1 MTNQALQNLIN
12 SIYTNYP
19 NVCDPWEIVAI
30 VEALGYTDKTIEA
43 EFGCP
48 NALVLGQFIY
58 GQRDTLSGTLRE
70 RLPFTDLN
78 NTRTNP
84 PLKLS
89 DEISIFITQFS
100 HSFVYTIPF
109 IILLI
114 LNYLPVDKKVDLL
127 PPELNS
133 LFGFV
138 TMASLITSSGFVQMI
153 SRRGLFYMGLKD
165 PIQANR
171 ICTPILLMGIFTTI
185 LLSSIGIIFSFY
197 QGIAADK
204 YIIAAG
210 VYYLI
215 LSTIWMLFAIVGLQY
230 RFAAP
235 VILIGI
241 TCCFFIFRVFF
252 KLSALES
259 QVTTIAIAFISLSIL
274 STANRIKYRSIKPQF
289 GKLVSLPQ
297 LSILIYLLIPYF
309 LYGIV
314 YFGFIFADRLVANI
328 ASAGH
333 YSLVSG
339 NNLEYQDSM
348 DLALLNLLLIVPLV
362 EYCSYKL
369 IIYWYDR
376 AKYMTLA
383 EVDSLPWQL
392 QKKYWLL
399 LSRILLYFGLL
410 MSITIVLLSIL
421 QRSQSENILTIV
433 ACVGYLLF
441 AIGLFNTVILLSL
454 DRLHDVLGIL
464 ATAMLVDFI
473 IGYLLGSLFGVYLAV
488 VGLIAGSILFAIAS
502 SRKILKAIDRAEYC
516 YFYSGY

>member
-1 MTNQALQNLIN
+1 MTNHSLQNLIN

-30 VEALGYTDKTIEA
+30 VEALGYTDKTIET

-48 NALVLGQFIY
+48 NALILGQFIY
-58 GQRDTLSGTLRE
+58 GQRDQF
-70 RLPFTDLN
+70 PFAEAAPQPIEKVPSFN
-78 NTRTNP
+78 
-84 PLKLS
+84 
-89 DEISIFITQFS
+89 DEINIFITQFS

-114 LNYLPVDKKVDLL
+114 LNYLPVDKQVDIL

-153 SRRGLFYMGLKD
+153 SRRGLFYMGLND

-185 LLSSIGIIFSFY
+185 LLGSIGIIFGFY
-197 QGIAADK
+197 QGLAADK
-204 YIIAAG
+204 YTIAAG
-210 VYYLI
+210 IYYLI

-235 VILIGI
+235 TILIGI
-241 TCCFFIFRVFF
+241 TCCFFIFRVFV

-259 QVTTIAIAFISLSIL
+259 QVAMISIAFISLVVL
-274 STANRIKYRSIKPQF
+274 STSNRVKHRSIEPKF
-289 GKLVSLPQ
+289 GNLVPLPH
-297 LSILIYLLIPYF
+297 LSILIYLLTPYF

-328 ASAGH
+328 ATAGH
-333 YSLVSG
+333 YRLISG
-339 NNLEYQDSM
+339 SNLDYQDSM

-376 AKYMTLA
+376 AKHMTLA
-383 EVDSLPWQL
+383 EADSLSWKL

-410 MSITIVLLSIL
+410 MSITIILLWIL
-421 QRSQSENILTIV
+421 HRSQTDNILTII

-454 DRLHDVLGIL
+454 NRINDVLGIL
-464 ATAMLVDFI
+464 AAAMSIDFI
-473 IGYLLGSLFGVYLAV
+473 TGYLLSSLFGVYFASI
-488 VGLIAGSILFAIAS
+488 GLIIGATFFAITS
-502 SRKILKAIDRAEYC
+502 SKKILKAIDRAEYC

>member
-1 MTNQALQNLIN
+1 MKNHSLQNLID

-30 VEALGYTDKTIEA
+30 VEALGYTDQTIKD

-48 NALVLGQFIY
+48 DALILGQFIY
-58 GQRDTLSGTLRE
+58 AQRQQF
-70 RLPFTDLN
+70 PFTEKDLKSAKA
-78 NTRTNP
+78 
-84 PLKLS
+84 PLKLR
-89 DEISIFITQFS
+89 DEINIFITQFS

-109 IILLI
+109 VILLI
-114 LNYLPVDKKVDLL
+114 LNYLPINTKIDLL
-127 PPELNS
+127 PAELNS

-171 ICTPILLMGIFTTI
+171 ICTPILLIGIFTTI
-185 LLSSIGIIFSFY
+185 LLSLIGIIFGFY

-204 YIIAAG
+204 YIIVAG
-210 VYYLI
+210 IYYLI

-235 VILIGI
+235 SILIGV
-241 TCCFFIFRVFF
+241 TCCFFILRVFF
-252 KLSALES
+252 RLSALEAQAIS
-259 QVTTIAIAFISLSIL
+259 TTITFGSLLVL
-274 STANRIKYRSIKPQF
+274 STSNRIKYRSVKPKF

-297 LSILIYLLIPYF
+297 LSVLIYLLIPYF
-309 LYGIV
+309 FYGVV

-328 ASAGH
+328 TNAGH
-333 YSLVSG
+333 YILIPGGSID
-339 NNLEYQDSM
+339 YQNSM

-362 EYCSYKL
+362 EYFSYKL
-369 IIYWYDR
+369 IIYWYDV

-383 EVDSLPWQL
+383 ESDNLPWQL
-392 QKKYWLL
+392 QKKYWSL
-399 LSRILLYFGLL
+399 LSRIFLYFGLS
-410 MSITIVLLSIL
+410 MSITIVLLSIFH
-421 QRSQSENILTIV
+421 RSNIANILTLI
-433 ACVGYLLF
+433 ACTGYLLF

-464 ATAMLVDFI
+464 TAAMSIDFI
-473 IGYLLGSLFGVYLAV
+473 LGYLLSTLFGVYFAAI
-488 VGLIAGSILFAIAS
+488 GLIVGAAFFAICSTKRSLA
-502 SRKILKAIDRAEYC
+502 AIDRAGYC

>member
-1 MTNQALQNLIN
+1 MTSHSLQNLIN

-30 VEALGYTDKTIEA
+30 IEALGYTDKAIEA

-48 NALVLGQFIY
+48 DALVLGQFIY
-58 GQRDTLSGTLRE
+58 AQRDQFPFVEIGTQPLRKIPE
-70 RLPFTDLN
+70 LAEE
-78 NTRTNP
+78 
-84 PLKLS
+84 LK
-89 DEISIFITQFS
+89 IFVSQFS

-109 IILLI
+109 IILLV
-114 LNYLPVDKKVDLL
+114 LNYLPVETKIDLL

-153 SRRGLFYMGLKD
+153 TRRGLFYIGLKD
-165 PIQANR
+165 PVQANR

-185 LLSSIGIIFSFY
+185 LLDSVGIIFGFY
-197 QGIAADK
+197 QGIAADG
-204 YIIAAG
+204 YIILAG
-210 VYYLI
+210 IYYLI

-235 VILIGI
+235 AILIGI
-241 TCCFFIFRVFF
+241 TCCFFIFRVFI
-252 KLSALES
+252 KLSALEA
-259 QVTTIAIAFISLSIL
+259 QVAMISIAFISLSIL
-274 STANRIKYRSIKPQF
+274 VISNHIKYRPIKPKF

-297 LSILIYLLIPYF
+297 LSVLVYLLVPYF
-309 LYGIV
+309 CYGIV

-328 ASAGH
+328 TTAGH
-333 YSLVSG
+333 Y
-339 NNLEYQDSM
+339 NLIGASNLDYQDSM

-383 EVDSLPWQL
+383 ESHSLGWLL
-392 QKKYWLL
+392 QKKYWL
-399 LSRILLYFGLL
+399 SINRIFLYFGLL
-410 MSITIVLLSIL
+410 MAVTLVLLSIL
-421 QRSQSENILTIV
+421 QRSQSDNILTII
-433 ACVGYLLF
+433 AGVGYLFF

-454 DRLHDVLGIL
+454 NRLSDVLSIL
-464 ATAMLVDFI
+464 TIAMLGDFI
-473 IGYLLGSLFGVYLAV
+473 IGYLFSSLFGIYFAV
-488 VGLIAGSILFAIAS
+488 IGLIIGALFFATKS
-502 SRKILKAIDRAEYC
+502 TQQTLKAIDRAEYC

>member
-1 MTNQALQNLIN
+1 MTSHSLQNLIN

-30 VEALGYTDKTIEA
+30 VEALGYTDQMIET

-48 NALVLGQFIY
+48 DALVLGQFIY
-58 GQRDTLSGTLRE
+58 AQRDQF
-70 RLPFTDLN
+70 PFVEIAHQ
-78 NTRTNP
+78 
-84 PLKLS
+84 PLKQSPGLA
-89 DEISIFITQFS
+89 DELRIFISQFS
-100 HSFVYTIPF
+100 HSFIYTIPF
-109 IILLI
+109 IILLT
-114 LNYLPVDKKVDLL
+114 LNYLPVEVKTDLL

-171 ICTPILLMGIFTTI
+171 ICTPILSMGILTTI
-185 LLSSIGIIFSFY
+185 ILDSIGIIFGFY
-197 QGIAADK
+197 QGIAADG
-204 YIIAAG
+204 YIIIAG
-210 VYYLI
+210 IYYLV

-241 TCCFFIFRVFF
+241 TCCFFIFRVFV

-259 QVTTIAIAFISLSIL
+259 QVAMIAIAFISLSIL
-274 STANRIKYRSIKPQF
+274 SISNRIKHRPIKPKF
-289 GKLVSLPQ
+289 GKLVSLPH
-297 LSILIYLLIPYF
+297 LSILVYLLIPYF
-309 LYGIV
+309 CYGII

-328 ASAGH
+328 TTAGD
-333 YSLVSG
+333 YNLITG
-339 NNLEYQDSM
+339 NNLDYQDSM

-383 EVDSLPWQL
+383 EADNLSWLL
-392 QKKYWLL
+392 QKKYWL
-399 LSRILLYFGLL
+399 SINRIFLYFGLL
-410 MSITIVLLSIL
+410 MAITLVLLSIL
-421 QRSQSENILTIV
+421 QRGQNENILTII
-433 ACVGYLLF
+433 AGVGYLFF

-454 DRLHDVLGIL
+454 NRLNDV
-464 ATAMLVDFI
+464 
-473 IGYLLGSLFGVYLAV
+473 
-488 VGLIAGSILFAIAS
+488 
-502 SRKILKAIDRAEYC
+502 
-516 YFYSGY
+516 

>member
-1 MTNQALQNLIN
+1 MTSHALQNLIN
-12 SIYTNYP
+12 SIYTNYS

-30 VEALGYTDKTIEA
+30 VEALGYTDKTIET

-58 GQRDTLSGTLRE
+58 AQRE
-70 RLPFTDLN
+70 QFPFVETAP
-78 NTRTNP
+78 RP
-84 PLKLS
+84 VKKQLKFS
-89 DEISIFITQFS
+89 DEVNIFITQFS
-100 HSFVYTIPF
+100 HSFIYTIPF
-109 IILLI
+109 IILLV
-114 LNYLPVDKKVDLL
+114 LNYLPLDARLDFL

-197 QGIAADK
+197 QGIATDK
-204 YIIAAG
+204 YILIAG
-210 VYYLI
+210 IYYII

-235 VILIGI
+235 TILIGI
-241 TCCFFIFRVFF
+241 TVSFFILRVFL
-252 KLSALES
+252 KLSALEA
-259 QVTTIAIAFISLSIL
+259 QVTTISIAFVSLSIL
-274 STANRIKYRSIKPQF
+274 ALSNRIKYRSSQPEF
-289 GKLVSLPQ
+289 GKLVPLPN
-297 LSILIYLLIPYF
+297 LSVLIYLLIPYF

-328 ASAGH
+328 ATAGP
-333 YSLVSG
+333 YGLIAG
-339 NNLEYQDSM
+339 NNLDYQDSM

-383 EVDSLPWQL
+383 EAKSLAWQL

-410 MSITIVLLSIL
+410 MSITTVLLSIL
-421 QRSQSENILTIV
+421 HRSQTENILTIF
-433 ACVGYLLF
+433 ACIGYLLF

-454 DRLHDVLGIL
+454 NRLNDVLGIL
-464 ATAMLVDFI
+464 ATAMSIDFI
-473 IGYLLGSLFGVYLAV
+473 TGYLLGSLFGVYLAV
-488 VGLIAGSILFAIAS
+488 IGLIVGAALFAIS
-502 SRKILKAIDRAEYC
+502 SSQKILKAIDRAEYC

>member
-1 MTNQALQNLIN
+1 MTSHLLQNLIN

-58 GQRDTLSGTLRE
+58 AQRDQF
-70 RLPFTDLN
+70 PFAEIA
-78 NTRTNP
+78 TNIDKRQP
-84 PLKLS
+84 TFK
-89 DEISIFITQFS
+89 DELDIFFTQFS
-100 HSFVYTIPF
+100 HSFIYTIPF

-114 LNYLPVDKKVDLL
+114 LNYLPVEKKLDFL

-138 TMASLITSSGFVQMI
+138 TMASLITSGGFVQTI
-153 SRRGLFYMGLKD
+153 GRRGLFYIGLKD

-171 ICTPILLMGIFTTI
+171 ICNSILSMGIFTTI
-185 LLSSIGIIFSFY
+185 LLGSFGVLFSFY
-197 QGIAADK
+197 QGITTDK
-204 YIIAAG
+204 YTIVAG
-210 VYYLI
+210 IYYLI
-215 LSTIWMLFAIVGLQY
+215 LSTIWMLFAIVGLQN

-235 VILIGI
+235 TILIGV

-259 QVTTIAIAFISLSIL
+259 QIGTISIAFISLIL
-274 STANRIKYRSIKPQF
+274 LFVFNQIEHRSLRPKF
-289 GKLVSLPQ
+289 GQLVPLPR
-297 LSILIYLLIPYF
+297 LSVLIYLLIPYF

-328 ASAGH
+328 AVAGH
-333 YSLVSG
+333 YQLLPG
-339 NNLEYQDSM
+339 NNLDYQNSM
-348 DLALLNLLLIVPLV
+348 DLALLALLLIVPLV
-362 EYCSYKL
+362 EYCSYKMV
-369 IIYWYDR
+369 IYWYDL
-376 AKYMTLA
+376 AKKMTLVGA
-383 EVDSLPWQL
+383 NSLAWQL

-399 LSRILLYFGLL
+399 IGRILIYFSVLI
-410 MSITIVLLSIL
+410 SIVIILLSIL
-421 QRSQSENILTIV
+421 HRSQIDNALTLF
-433 ACVGYLLF
+433 ACLGYLLF

-454 DRLHDVLGIL
+454 DRLYDILGIL
-464 ATAMLVDFI
+464 TIATVIDFI
-473 IGYLLGSLFGVYLAV
+473 IGYLLSSLFGVYLAAI
-488 VGLIAGSILFAIAS
+488 GLVIGASFFAITS
-502 SRKILKAIDRAEYC
+502 SQKILKAIDRPEYC

>member
-1 MTNQALQNLIN
+1 MTSHSLQRLIN

-30 VEALGYTDKTIEA
+30 VEALGYTDRTIEI

-48 NALVLGQFIY
+48 DALILSQFIY
-58 GQRDTLSGTLRE
+58 AQRE
-70 RLPFTDLN
+70 QFPFVETAP
-78 NTRTNP
+78 RSIEK
-84 PLKLS
+84 KLS
-89 DEISIFITQFS
+89 FRDELNIFVTQFS
-100 HSFVYTIPF
+100 HSFIYTIPF

-114 LNYLPVDKKVDLL
+114 LNYLPIDKKVDFL

-133 LFGFV
+133 LFGLV

-171 ICTPILLMGIFTTI
+171 ICMPILLMGIFTTI
-185 LLSSIGIIFSFY
+185 FLGSIGIIFSFY
-197 QGIAADK
+197 QRITADQ
-204 YIIAAG
+204 YIIVAG
-210 VYYLI
+210 IYYI
-215 LSTIWMLFAIVGLQY
+215 VLSTIWMLFAIVGLQY

-235 VILIGI
+235 TILIGI
-241 TCCFFIFRVFF
+241 TCCFFILRVFV
-252 KLSALES
+252 KLSALEA
-259 QVTTIAIAFISLSIL
+259 QVITISLAFVLLSFLSI
-274 STANRIKYRSIKPQF
+274 SNSIKYRATQPKF
-289 GKLVSLPQ
+289 GKLVPLPH

-314 YFGFIFADRLVANI
+314 YFGFIFADRLVANL
-328 ASAGH
+328 ATVGP
-333 YSLVSG
+333 YSLIAG
-339 NNLEYQDSM
+339 NNLDYQDSM

-369 IIYWYDR
+369 IMYWYDR
-376 AKYMTLA
+376 AKYMTLM
-383 EVDSLPWQL
+383 ETDSLAWQL

-410 MSITIVLLSIL
+410 MLITFVLLSIL
-421 QRSQSENILTIV
+421 QRSQTDNILTIV
-433 ACVGYLLF
+433 ACLGYLLF

-454 DRLHDVLGIL
+454 NRLHDVLGIL
-464 ATAMLVDFI
+464 AISMSIDFI

-488 VGLIAGSILFAIAS
+488 VGLIVGSAFFAISS

>member
-1 MTNQALQNLIN
+1 MKNHSLQNLIN

-30 VEALGYTDKTIEA
+30 VEALGYTDQAIEH

-48 NALVLGQFIY
+48 DALVLGQFIY
-58 GQRDTLSGTLRE
+58 GQRHQFPFAEQDSRDTKVSLR
-70 RLPFTDLN
+70 
-78 NTRTNP
+78 
-84 PLKLS
+84 LK
-89 DEISIFITQFS
+89 DEVNIFITQFS
-100 HSFVYTIPF
+100 HSFIYTIPF

-114 LNYLPVDKKVDLL
+114 LNYLPISTKIDLL

-153 SRRGLFYMGLKD
+153 SRRGLFYMGLQD

-171 ICTPILLMGIFTTI
+171 ICTPILLIGILTTI
-185 LLSSIGIIFSFY
+185 LLSLIGIVFGFY

-204 YIIAAG
+204 YMIIAG
-210 VYYLI
+210 IYYLI

-235 VILIGI
+235 SILIGI
-241 TCCFFIFRVFF
+241 TCCFFVLRIFL

-259 QVTTIAIAFISLSIL
+259 QAISTTVAFVSLLIL
-274 STANRIKYRSIKPQF
+274 STSNRIKYRSVKPKF

-297 LSILIYLLIPYF
+297 LSVLIYLLIPYF
-309 LYGIV
+309 LYGVV

-328 ASAGH
+328 AKAGH
-333 YSLVSG
+333 YNLISG
-339 NNLEYQDSM
+339 SSIDYQNSM

-362 EYCSYKL
+362 EYFSYKL
-369 IIYWYDR
+369 IIYWYDT
-376 AKYMTLA
+376 AKHMTLA
-383 EVDSLPWQL
+383 ESDNLPWQL
-392 QKKYWLL
+392 QKKYWSL
-399 LSRILLYFGLL
+399 LSRIFLYFGLL

-421 QRSQSENILTIV
+421 HRSNIDNILTLI
-433 ACVGYLLF
+433 ACMGYLLF
-441 AIGLFNTVILLSL
+441 AVGLFNTVILLSL

-464 ATAMLVDFI
+464 TTAMSIDFI
-473 IGYLLGSLFGVYLAV
+473 IGYLLSTFFGVYFAMI
-488 VGLIAGSILFAIAS
+488 GLIIGAAFFAICSTKKSLA
-502 SRKILKAIDRAEYC
+502 AIDRAGYC